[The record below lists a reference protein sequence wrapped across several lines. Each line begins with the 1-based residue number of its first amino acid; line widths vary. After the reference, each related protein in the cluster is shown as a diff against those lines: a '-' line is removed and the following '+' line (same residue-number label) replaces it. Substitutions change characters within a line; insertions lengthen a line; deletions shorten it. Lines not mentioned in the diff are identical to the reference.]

1 MPTSPLVRML
11 NARTCATTA
20 DLHVL
25 GGDLAGAGVFGRLK
39 TLVTDFYYRDD
50 HDLVVNT
57 PAMLGGIERTQP
69 VRYWIDTGDQVTH
82 FHYFARPDTARRLVV
97 GADRIRRRLQDARG
111 DGRPRSRRRTTSS
124 ARRCR
129 SPSCSCCRASWGRS

>member
-11 NARTCATTA
+11 NRPDVTTAA

-25 GGDLAGAGVFGRLK
+25 GGDLAGVGLFGRLK

-57 PAMLGGIERTQP
+57 PAMLGGIERTAAGP
-69 VRYWIDTGDQVTH
+69 
-82 FHYFARPDTARRLVV
+82 LL
-97 GADRIRRRLQDARG
+97 DRHG
-111 DGRPRSRRRTTSS
+111 RSRSRTSTTSRGRT
-124 ARRCR
+124 RRAGSSR
-129 SPSCSCCRASWGRS
+129 R